1 LALSETKI
9 DDEDLPSSFLL
20 SLKSMEE
27 LKMVLASSKAETF
40 TLNFDGSR
48 SLFTFEEENI
58 QLILNVVDAKYPN
71 YTEIIPQAFKTKI
84 VSNSKEFLDSLKRVS
99 IAAGKSE
106 QVKLEI
112 EETNITLKANSP
124 DVGEA
129 KEIIDIE
136 KDGEDIVIAYSPKF
150 LREAIEK
157 VETTEFEFNISGE
170 INPTVIKPI
179 EDNSYMYIVMPTR
192 WA

>member
-1 LALSETKI
+1 
-9 DDEDLPSSFLL
+9 
-20 SLKSMEE
+20 MEE
-27 LKMVLASSKAETF
+27 LKMVLANSKTDQF

-84 VSNSKEFLDSLKRVS
+84 ISNSKDFLDSLKRVS

-129 KEIIDIE
+129 KELIDIE
-136 KDGEDIVIAYSPKF
+136 KDGEDLVIAYSPRF
-150 LREAIEK
+150 LREAVEK